1 MHGNGGLCAFSDR
14 DHTRALYVEG
24 RQGRSFRIGDRWI
37 LTPHVVADARRQWP
51 DPGRFNYAE
60 VGGGVSARYVFNET
74 RYTTPRSSAE
84 ILLQYKKGFEAARS
98 GWLLTTVLRF

>member
-1 MHGNGGLCAFSDR
+1 M
-14 DHTRALYVEG
+14 
-24 RQGRSFRIGDRWI
+24 
-37 LTPHVVADARRQWP
+37 ADARRQWP